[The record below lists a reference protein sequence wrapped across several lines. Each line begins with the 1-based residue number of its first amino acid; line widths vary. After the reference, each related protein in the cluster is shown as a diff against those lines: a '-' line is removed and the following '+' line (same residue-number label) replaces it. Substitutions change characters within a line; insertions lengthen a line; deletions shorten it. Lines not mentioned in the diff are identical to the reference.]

1 MADTRRILRPMNDG
15 PPVRGELQQEIMR
28 VLWATPGASV
38 DEVRGA
44 IPESRRGGYNTVQTV
59 LNRLVDRGLAKRI
72 RSGRAFSYSAAVTEA
87 DYLSESMDDLL
98 SGASTAARQTALASL
113 AERLPEEEFEALR
126 RRFIR
131 RRA

>member
-1 MADTRRILRPMNDG
+1 
-15 PPVRGELQQEIMR
+15 MR
-28 VLWATPGASV
+28 VLWASPGASV
-38 DEVRGA
+38 DQVRAA
-44 IPESRRGGYNTVQTV
+44 IPEAKRGGYNTVQTV

-72 RSGRAFSYSAAVTEA
+72 RDGRAFSYSAAVTEA

-98 SGASTAARQTALASL
+98 SGASTAARQAAVASL

-126 RRFIR
+126 KRFIR